1 MLGCNITSQ
10 NSHLLS
16 ICWICRRSEDFVSE
30 TISSAIVSA
39 ACTPPLLLLRFGCL
53 AGRSL
58 CPAPV
63 SLPLP
68 GSRRVACS
76 RHSRP
81 LVDGGQLAIML
92 RSAGPAL
99 VLNLSVSAVAGWQ
112 EYKQANHVV
121 TIVYM

>member
-1 MLGCNITSQ
+1 MLLKWTLLKLGEPADMLGCNIRSRK
-10 NSHLLS
+10 SHLVS
-16 ICWICRRSEDFVSE
+16 ICWICRLSEDFVSD

-39 ACTPPLLLLRFGCL
+39 ACTPPLLLLRFWCL

-68 GSRRVACS
+68 ASRRVACS

-92 RSAGPAL
+92 RSAGPAF
-99 VLNLSVSAVAGWQ
+99 V
-112 EYKQANHVV
+112 
-121 TIVYM
+121 